1 MTHLDDKKGIEILQE
16 TIETISQVMKKKKG
30 RMVVKIEPRT
40 TSKEED
46 EELQVTMER
55 LAKENQEVAAD
66 DE

>member
-1 MTHLDDKKGIEILQE
+1 
-16 TIETISQVMKKKKG
+16 MKKKKG

-40 TSKEED
+40 TSKED
-46 EELQVTMER
+46 DAELAVTMER

>member
-1 MTHLDDKKGIEILQE
+1 MTHLDDKKGIKILQE
-16 TIETISQVMKKKKG
+16 AIDTIGQTMKKKKG

-40 TSKEED
+40 TSKED
-46 EELQVTMER
+46 DAELAVTMER